1 MLLDF
6 VGRCVYV
13 HRNQC
18 AIVSINNG
26 RCKQVKQPLGLLF
39 GDPVTE
45 HLDLVAKA
53 DYEGIADQ
61 IERSKRLWEN
71 VGLDG
76 LVKRREEEADLILNS
91 IA

>member
-1 MLLDF
+1 LTKSIYPEIDSLNEDTRGALVSMIYNRGNKLD
-6 VGRCVYV
+6 GDR
-13 HRNQC
+13 RKEMR
-18 AIVSINNG
+18 AIV
-26 RCKQVKQPLGLLF
+26 
-39 GDPVTE
+39 E
-45 HLDLVAKA
+45 LVAKS